1 VIVTEKTL
9 VIPVCYLA
17 PGCNWEWMEDL
28 NVLLI
33 RDTLSECEREA
44 LVTELIAEWWRSH
57 LKVVRA
63 S

>member
-1 VIVTEKTL
+1 VTEKTL
-9 VIPVCYLA
+9 VIPVGYLST
-17 PGCNWEWMEDL
+17 GSSWVWMEDL

-57 LKVVRA
+57 LAVVRA